1 MEQLQKNWVVVKLHG
16 SWCVMHSKTRGIV
29 CNVSF
34 GLPNTEDAA
43 LYSGLCFA
51 ARLASKKAGMNPS
64 KSCVLLSTLA
74 DGAKIEAYLNTKK
87 SASKVV

>member
-1 MEQLQKNWVVVKLHG
+1 MEQLPKNWVVVKLHG
-16 SWCVMHSKTRGIV
+16 SWCVMDSKARGIV

-51 ARLASKKAGMNPS
+51 ARLAAKKAGKNPS
-64 KSCVLLSTLA
+64 KSCDLLSTLA
-74 DGAKIEAYLNTKK
+74 NGAKIEAYLENRK
-87 SASKVV
+87 SISKAV